1 MSEQEA
7 EMTKLSKHI
16 EKALERL
23 RAASKT
29 ELPRQMVKEKARL
42 SSLQAQHAAASFAYS
57 TIQMRMEEER
67 EKLYLMWERHFSV
80 PAGQN
85 GTFQYHQCHTVPPN
99 LPVVCGGN
107 RYVAF
112 ATYLANSEDED
123 FNF

>member
-1 MSEQEA
+1 MAEQEA
-7 EMTKLSKHI
+7 EMTKLSKQI
-16 EKALERL
+16 EKVLERL

-80 PAGQN
+80 PAGNKN
-85 GTFQYHQCHTVPPN
+85 GTFQYQCHTVPPN

-107 RYVAF
+107 RCVAF
-112 ATYLANSEDED
+112 ATYLANSEDKY